1 MTPPPHTAKNDN
13 DHELIVIIHVFVLVV
28 GAAWMFGGNAAWAK
42 TLIASWGTL
51 GMVLCLLLVR
61 GYHSRTQT
69 LPRSLHLLWPL
80 LAYNLIGLA
89 TLFFPGY
96 RAAIYEGDV
105 LLIRNAVSDWLPSSA
120 IPGRTLLALWLFD
133 GIYLSCFNLLLAIR
147 SRSRLRLLLFG
158 LVANASLLAVF
169 GSIQKL
175 VNAPGLFFG
184 AQESPQTK
192 FFASFIYHNHWGA
205 FALLMMSI
213 ALGLCFRL
221 RRRSQGRGLVN
232 TPAPL
237 LILAVG
243 LLAVTMPLSGSRSCS
258 LMALL
263 VLVIAAAHWMLPVF
277 RRKHHDHQPIMVS
290 AMITSLGL
298 LAVIWIAYVLGEP
311 MIRERWEETRDQV
324 AAAKQEQNRNF
335 RVQLYADTWSMAKA
349 RWLWGWGLGSYPVVF
364 QDFNTQRESAAD
376 RLPKYFHD
384 AHSDWLQSLAEQGFA
399 GTLLIG
405 LCGLLPLWIHRRTLS
420 RSPVTWYLLGG
431 GGLLLAYAWVEFPFG
446 NTAVVC
452 AFWVCFFAACGYGN
466 PGDDRSESS
475 NHHA

>member
-1 MTPPPHTAKNDN
+1 MTAHPHTTKNGN
-13 DHELIVIIHVFVLVV
+13 DHELIVIIHVFVLVA
-28 GAAWMFGGNAAWAK
+28 GATWMFGGNAAWAK
-42 TLIASWGTL
+42 PLIASWGTL
-51 GMVLCLLLVR
+51 GMLLCHLHVR
-61 GYHSRTQT
+61 GYRARTQT
-69 LPRSLHLLWPL
+69 LPRSLLLLWPL
-80 LAYNLIGLA
+80 LAYNLVGLA
-89 TLFFPGY
+89 SLFFPGY
-96 RAAIYEGDV
+96 RTATYEGDV
-105 LLIRNAVSDWLPSSA
+105 LLIRQAVSDWLPSSA
-120 IPGRTLLALWLFD
+120 IPGRTLMALWLFN
-133 GIYLSCFNLLLAIR
+133 GIYLSCFNLLLAIS
-147 SRSRLRLLLFG
+147 SRSKLRLLLYG

-213 ALGLCFRL
+213 ALGLFFHL
-221 RRRSQGRGLVN
+221 RRRNMDRGLVN

-237 LILAVG
+237 LLLAVG

-263 VLVIAAAHWMLPVF
+263 LLVLAAAHWMLPML
-277 RRKHHDHQPIMVS
+277 RRRHHDHQPIMVS

-311 MIRERWEETRDQV
+311 MIRERWQETQAQV
-324 AAAKQEQNRNF
+324 AEAKQEQNRNF

-364 QDFNTQRESAAD
+364 QDFNSQRESAAD

-405 LCGLLPLWIHRRTLS
+405 LCGLLPLWIHRRTLT

-446 NTAVVC
+446 NTAVFC
-452 AFWVCFFAACGYGN
+452 AFWVTLFTASLYGSIET
-466 PGDDRSESS
+466 DRTSD
-475 NHHA
+475 